1 MAKISRKTTILDA
14 AEALFAER
22 GFDGVSMR
30 LIADAAPV
38 GLGLLTHH
46 FPSKDDLFE
55 AVMARRVDTLN
66 EKRRSALQALE
77 KPTLEDLLLAFVGPY
92 RDLIES
98 GDPGWR
104 AYARLI
110 AIITQEARWTNLASR
125 YFSDLGREM
134 IRRIMEVTPGLS
146 RDQATRAYVHLV
158 AVMIGM
164 FASTGLLD
172 RFSEGRLDSSDISD
186 SLPHLIQFVAGGIRA
201 LATDSGGD
209 APHASGLA
217 L

>member
-1 MAKISRKTTILDA
+1 MPKITRKTLILDA
-14 AEALFAER
+14 AEFLFAER

-30 LIADAAPV
+30 VIAETAPV

-55 AVMARRVDTLN
+55 AVMARRMDTLN
-66 EKRRSALQALE
+66 EERRRALRALE
-77 KPTLEDLLLAFVGPY
+77 DPTLEELLLAFVGPY

-110 AIITQEARWTNLASR
+110 AIITQEARWTSLASR
-125 YFSDLGREM
+125 YFSDLGRDM
-134 IRRIMEVTPGLS
+134 IQRIMDVTPGLS

-186 SLPHLIQFVAGGIRA
+186 SLPHLISFVAGGIRA
-201 LATDSGGD
+201 LAADGAGDSTDL
-209 APHASGLA
+209 PV
-217 L
+217 